1 MRLTN
6 SPTLASALLVIALTI
21 VRAQSPVGRNPDVS
35 NKALIT
41 KSTPTINEDAFKNQS
56 ADAALHKLADDYYA
70 WRNENYPVLSS
81 DAGLHTSD
89 DRLTDYSPA
98 KIAERAQR
106 VRSLLDRV
114 RTMKTD
120 TTPLLLVTNM
130 GAGHGGA
137 SGRYD
142 HLHEI
147 AYDFAFV
154 LEQLGIHA

>member
-1 MRLTN
+1 MLGE
-6 SPTLASALLVIALTI
+6 SLAVGKVIAARPESLHDGQ
-21 VRAQSPVGRNPDVS
+21 VMYWESAKYV
-35 NKALIT
+35 T
-41 KSTPTINEDAFKNQS
+41 K
-56 ADAALHKLADDYYA
+56 L
-70 WRNENYPVLSS
+70 
-81 DAGLHTSD
+81 
-89 DRLTDYSPA
+89 
-98 KIAERAQR
+98 
-106 VRSLLDRV
+106 